1 MAGMA
6 RDGGG
11 SCGGCGGDAG
21 GGGGSGAGGDAGG
34 NGGVG
39 RVVVG
44 GGGVVGGVGSTWVRL
59 NVGGTRFTTTR
70 HTLSREPG
78 SVLHALG
85 AAGPGE
91 AEQDET
97 GAFLLDRDPAYF
109 STILN
114 YLRHGKLILN
124 KHLTEEGVLVEAE
137 FYNVASLVLLVKE
150 QIRERNKLAQGCV
163 KHIYR
168 VLQCKEEELTQM
180 VSTMSDGWKF
190 EQLISI
196 GAPYGYGS
204 SQQAEFLLIVSREV
218 KWEDS
223 GPQYSTAS
231 SEMLLERGSRRL

>member
-1 MAGMA
+1 MAQFQDVMPQRNPG
-6 RDGGG
+6 
-11 SCGGCGGDAG
+11 
-21 GGGGSGAGGDAGG
+21 
-34 NGGVG
+34 
-39 RVVVG
+39 
-44 GGGVVGGVGSTWVRL
+44 WL
-59 NVGGTRFTTTR
+59 
-70 HTLSREPG
+70 TLALAPSPG
-78 SVLHALG
+78 SRDRTLLARICPSQQVGQRSNKVPRHLSSFVR
-85 AAGPGE
+85 
-91 AEQDET
+91 DET

-223 GPQYSTAS
+223 GPQYSTPS

>member
-1 MAGMA
+1 MAGTA
-6 RDGGG
+6 RDGGGGG

-21 GGGGSGAGGDAGG
+21 AGGAGGAGG

-44 GGGVVGGVGSTWVRL
+44 GGVGSTWVRL

-223 GPQYSTAS
+223 GPQYSTPS